1 MNPSLTRRVRA
12 AIPAKA
18 EFWTNGPTPR
28 ENHESMKSVA
38 QCRWLVGMAAVAATT
53 AWAARA
59 SAHGGGGADVD
70 VDKSDASN
78 KSSSSPAANGQ
89 ASAGAETPVEPANE
103 EGEANHEERVM
114 VGLDLV
120 LGWGKVP
127 FAVQNLPSASNGAV
141 TYTRNDAVHSNV
153 QSFILGASAEVVEHL
168 GVGLRLPFT
177 FAGFSPDGSQGRQTT
192 SFGNLE
198 LEGEY
203 GDRIAQGLR
212 LYGALGVA
220 LPTAQGDEI
229 PPDLNNVSAQLVNQ
243 TAYDRFSLERAAAA
257 ARGYEDNAL
266 FEPKRLGLVPKV
278 GLVYR
283 THGLSVEPYVKVEN
297 LVGTSSSLANEYVG
311 ELVGAVRVGYWVH
324 KQFEVALKGWVNVG
338 FAGGDED
345 KKTSL
350 ALEPQLVLR
359 FGPVRPY
366 AGVIIPVAGPP
377 SDEAFVGV
385 RLGVAGAF

>member
-1 MNPSLTRRVRA
+1 M
-12 AIPAKA
+12 A
-18 EFWTNGPTPR
+18 EFWTSDPAPS
-28 ENHESMKSVA
+28 ENHESMKSAA
-38 QCRWLVGMAAVAATT
+38 QCRWLVGLAATAT
-53 AWAARA
+53 TVAWAAGA
-59 SAHGGGGADVD
+59 SAHGGGADVD
-70 VDKSDASN
+70 VDKSDAS
-78 KSSSSPAANGQ
+78 SRASSSPAATGQ

-103 EGEANHEERVM
+103 DDEAKHEERVM
-114 VGLDLV
+114 AGLDLV

-127 FAVQNLPSASNGAV
+127 FAVQNLPSATNGAV

-153 QSFILGASAEVVEHL
+153 QSFILAASAEVVEHV

-192 SFGNLE
+192 AFGNLE

-203 GDRIAQGLR
+203 SGHVAQGLH

-220 LPTAQGDEI
+220 LPTAQGEEI

-243 TAYDRFSLERAAAA
+243 SAYDRYSLERAAAA

-311 ELVGAVRVGYWVH
+311 ELVGAVRVGYWVQ
-324 KQFEVALKGWVNVG
+324 KEFEVALKGWTNVG

-345 KKTSL
+345 KKTSV

-385 RLGVAGAF
+385 RLGVAGTF